1 LWADDTFTPVLFPKY
16 SKTEELA
23 SAETTSSIPT
33 EEDLLPPLSKVSI
46 ILQAEQD
53 VVSLEKSL
61 REVELLHKRDVDGAG
76 DLGGE

>member
-1 LWADDTFTPVLFPKY
+1 
-16 SKTEELA
+16 LA
-23 SAETTSSIPT
+23 SAGTTSSIPT
-33 EEDLLPPLSKVSI
+33 EQDLLAPLAKVSI